1 MRIYNSDGN
10 AILVYADEILTP
22 KQLKDSFEV
31 TEESKPDYSLGKLV
45 KTDGVSWWYE
55 EPSMPAAKEPEPE
68 DTETDIM
75 SMTVDHEYRLTLL
88 ELGIETEV

>member
-55 EPSMPAAKEPEPE
+55 EPSVLAKEESEP
-68 DTETDIM
+68 TEAEDIM

-88 ELGIETEV
+88 ELGITEA

>member
-1 MRIYNSDGN
+1 MRIYNSGGN
-10 AILVYADEILTP
+10 AILVYADEILTSE
-22 KQLKDSFEV
+22 QMRNSFEV
-31 TEESKPDYSLGKLV
+31 TEESKPDYGLGKLV
-45 KTDGVSWWYE
+45 KTDGRTWWYE
-55 EPSMPAAKEPEPE
+55 EPSMPAVKEPEPE

>member
-10 AILVYADEILTP
+10 AILVYADEILTSE
-22 KQLKDSFEV
+22 QMRNSFEV
-31 TEESKPDYSLGKLV
+31 TEENKPDYSLGKHV
-45 KTDGVSWWYE
+45 KTDGKTWWYE
-55 EPSMPAAKEPEPE
+55 EPIMPIIKEPEPE
-68 DTETDIM
+68 DIETDIM

>member
-1 MRIYNSDGN
+1 MRIYNSGGN
-10 AILVYADEILTP
+10 AILVYADEILTSE
-22 KQLKDSFEV
+22 QMRNSFEV

-45 KTDGVSWWYE
+45 KTDGMSWWYE